1 MLADRSGMWMEDE
14 EVCGSGGRKGTRG
27 LMWERWKEGIL
38 EGSEWGAAGF
48 RTVRRTLDSD
58 KRSIQSRFTPLVQ
71 SCRDKGDPQKQI
83 RLLRPGTTVET
94 KSSCAGQGSFNHAE
108 MTSEKKKKCI
118 CGSHKIQVLP
128 LLWFKSNSGK
138 SSICLRKITCH
149 TETRL
154 GALEGL
160 EISDTFRR

>member
-38 EGSEWGAAGF
+38 EGSEWGLRGF

-71 SCRDKGDPQKQI
+71 SRRDKGDPQKQI
-83 RLLRPGTTVET
+83 RLFRPGTTVET

-108 MTSEKKKKCI
+108 MTSEKKKVHMWETQDPSSPPSLIQIQFWKELNLFKKNNM
-118 CGSHKIQVLP
+118 SHRDP
-128 LLWFKSNSGK
+128 LGR
-138 SSICLRKITCH
+138 IG
-149 TETRL
+149 RL
-154 GALEGL
+154 G
-160 EISDTFRR
+160 DF